1 MAQQQTKKPLFS
13 LAIRILLLAAAYFVG
28 GKLGLSLPY
37 IGSNVT
43 LFWPPS
49 GIALAALLV
58 WGISCWPGIL
68 LGALAINLSVGELT
82 PAIALEISLGNSA
95 GPVLGALLLKR
106 VLAFSYGLADGRDV
120 TTFLLIGPGSM
131 LLTASI
137 GVLALYAG
145 GMLPVDLIFQAWI
158 GWWLGDTVGVLVF
171 TPLLLFLAEFRRTTQ
186 FQWSRLKPEFVL
198 VLGSCICLTWLIF
211 GGITAISQLML
222 PLAFLVFPPLIWAGL
237 RLNALETFI
246 VVLAI
251 ASIAVMGTTKGFGP
265 FSRGDFQLDQLV
277 LCVFVA
283 TITLIAFMMIGI
295 QANQRQAKQQLQ
307 DSESRLRLALAAAN
321 QGLYD
326 LNVQTGEAVVSPEY
340 ARMLGYD
347 PRSFVEANTRWLE
360 RMHPADREAVCQVY
374 SDYIGGLR
382 EDYRVEFRQLTQHGE
397 WKWILSL
404 GKIVEWNQQ
413 GQPLRMLGTHTDI
426 SEQKRAEEEINQAK
440 NLLRTVIDATPDW
453 IFVKDKQHRFLL
465 VNQAFADGVGLK
477 PEDLLGRPDT
487 DFWPGYICY
496 GDPARNIRGFHA
508 DDDEAFSGKRIR
520 NPADQATLGNGQSRW
535 FDTIKLPLR
544 GSHDEVIG
552 IVGFAHDITEQRS
565 IESKYRTLI
574 EQIPAVTYTA
584 AMDPDIRTVFVS
596 PQLESQLGFSVQEW
610 LDNPQLWMRQIH
622 ADDRERIVSALS
634 ISLKDGA
641 AYHAEYRIHKQDG
654 GIAWVRDDAVWL
666 KDEDGKPVLLQG
678 VMLDITHQRKAEEE
692 LSTALEEL
700 KVSERHQRELRVLAE
715 REQSRMGAL
724 LSAMNMGI
732 LFEDNEHRV
741 EYVNPAFLRMWGID
755 EHENL
760 LNKPARTIL
769 DSSGERFAQPSHASK
784 HVLNA
789 LDTHEISERC
799 ELELNNGRTLTQL
812 SYPVNDI
819 EGRIIGRLWIYE
831 DITLERQTAQ
841 QLLYL
846 AERDPLTGLYN
857 RHRFQ
862 EELNNLIATA
872 LRNRQKFALLYFD
885 LDDFKYIN
893 DTFGHKAGDTVL
905 VRTAGEISSIVRHI
919 EVFARLGGDEFA
931 ILSHLQP
938 DDDLSILPARIVT
951 SISSIPLHFRDTN
964 IRLTTSIGV
973 AIFPEHGETAE
984 DLVAHADAAMYQA
997 KNQGKNTW
1005 AVYDPQR
1012 DSSEAMMHRLTWY
1025 NRIAQALEQNLF
1037 EVHFQ
1042 GVYEIAH
1049 NALTH
1054 LEILV
1059 RMRDVNEPA
1068 HLIMPGQFIPIAEK
1082 NGQIVTIDRWV
1093 IKRSIE
1099 LLSENPDMPPVA
1111 INISGRTFDDPAIPQ
1126 YIRNLLSELH
1136 VDPGRLIIELTE
1148 TAAVSD
1154 IQDAQRFI
1162 EAVHQAGCCVC
1173 LDDFGSGFSTFGYLK
1188 YLGVEILKID
1198 GLFIR
1203 DLPNNRDNQIFVK
1216 AMVEVARGLGKLT
1229 VAEFVEDAATLSM
1242 VKNLGVD
1249 LAQGYYFGRPGAQ
1262 IPVKS

>member
-1 MAQQQTKKPLFS
+1 MEQQRVEKSLFL
-13 LAIRILLLAAAYFVG
+13 LATQILLLASVYFAG
-28 GKLGLSLPY
+28 GKAGLNAPYLGSS
-37 IGSNVT
+37 IT

-49 GIALAALLV
+49 GIALAALLL
-58 WGISCWPGIL
+58 WGLPCWPGIF
-68 LGALAINLSVGELT
+68 LGALVTNLATGDLT
-82 PAIALEISLGNSA
+82 SHVALAIAIGNTA
-95 GPVLGALLLKR
+95 GPVLGALLLRKVMGFQNSFIR
-106 VLAFSYGLADGRDV
+106 GRDV

-137 GVLALYAG
+137 GVFALYAG
-145 GMLPVDLIFQAWI
+145 GMLPFDVLSRAWV

-171 TPLLLFLAEFRRTTQ
+171 TPFLLFLMNLRRTQ
-186 FQWSRLKPEFVL
+186 VSPSQIKLEFIV
-198 VLGSCICLTWLIF
+198 VLGSCVCLTWLIF

-251 ASIAVMGTTKGFGP
+251 ASIAVMGTAKGFGP
-265 FSRGDFQLDQLV
+265 FSGGDFQLDQLV

-295 QANQRQAKQQLQ
+295 QANQRQAEQQLQ

-326 LNVQTGEAVVSPEY
+326 LNVQTGEAIVSPEY

-347 PRSFVEANTRWLE
+347 PQSFVETDRRWLE
-360 RMHPADREAVCQVY
+360 RTHPADRDAAYQVY

-382 EDYRVEFRQLTQHGE
+382 EDYRVEFRQLTQQGE

-404 GKIVEWNQQ
+404 GKIVAWNQQ

-426 SEQKRAEEEINQAK
+426 SEQKR
-440 NLLRTVIDATPDW
+440 
-453 IFVKDKQHRFLL
+453 
-465 VNQAFADGVGLK
+465 
-477 PEDLLGRPDT
+477 
-487 DFWPGYICY
+487 
-496 GDPARNIRGFHA
+496 
-508 DDDEAFSGKRIR
+508 
-520 NPADQATLGNGQSRW
+520 
-535 FDTIKLPLR
+535 
-544 GSHDEVIG
+544 
-552 IVGFAHDITEQRS
+552 
-565 IESKYRTLI
+565 
-574 EQIPAVTYTA
+574 
-584 AMDPDIRTVFVS
+584 
-596 PQLESQLGFSVQEW
+596 
-610 LDNPQLWMRQIH
+610 
-622 ADDRERIVSALS
+622 
-634 ISLKDGA
+634 
-641 AYHAEYRIHKQDG
+641 
-654 GIAWVRDDAVWL
+654 
-666 KDEDGKPVLLQG
+666 
-678 VMLDITHQRKAEEE
+678 AEEE

-741 EYVNPAFLRMWGID
+741 EYVNPAFLRMWGIG

-769 DSSGERFAQPSHASK
+769 ESSSERFAQPSHASK
-784 HVLNA
+784 HVLNV

-831 DITLERQTAQ
+831 DITQERQTAQ

-919 EVFARLGGDEFA
+919 EVLARLGGDEFA

-964 IRLTTSIGV
+964 IRLTTSVGV
-973 AIFPEHGETAE
+973 AVFPEHGETAE

-997 KNQGKNTW
+997 KNKGKNTW

-1042 GVYEIAH
+1042 GVYETAH

-1126 YIRNLLSELH
+1126 YIRNLLSELR

-1249 LAQGYYFGRPGAQ
+1249 LAQGYYFGRPSAQ

>member
-1 MAQQQTKKPLFS
+1 MEQQRVEKSLFL
-13 LAIRILLLAAAYFVG
+13 LATQILLLASLYFAG
-28 GKLGLSLPY
+28 GKAGLNAPY
-37 IGSNVT
+37 VGSSIT

-49 GIALAALLV
+49 GIALAALLL
-58 WGISCWPGIL
+58 WGLPCWPGIF
-68 LGALAINLSVGELT
+68 LGALVTNLSTGDLT
-82 PAIALEISLGNSA
+82 SHVALAIAIGNTA
-95 GPVLGALLLKR
+95 GPVLGALLLKKVMGFQNSFIR
-106 VLAFSYGLADGRDV
+106 GRDV

-137 GVLALYAG
+137 GVFALYAG
-145 GMLPVDLIFQAWI
+145 GMLSLDVLSRAWV

-171 TPLLLFLAEFRRTTQ
+171 TPFLLFLMNLRQTLVSPSQIKLEFI
-186 FQWSRLKPEFVL
+186 V
-198 VLGSCICLTWLIF
+198 VLGSCVCLTWLIF

-237 RLNALETFI
+237 RLNALETFV

-251 ASIAVMGTTKGFGP
+251 ASIAVMGTAKGFGP
-265 FSRGDFQLDQLV
+265 FSGGDFQLDQLV

-295 QANQRQAKQQLQ
+295 QANQRQAEQQLQ
-307 DSESRLRLALAAAN
+307 DSESRLRLALAGAN

-347 PRSFVEANTRWLE
+347 PRSVVETNTRWLE
-360 RMHPADREAVCQVY
+360 RLHPADRDAVYQVY

-382 EDYRVEFRQLTQHGE
+382 EDYRVEFRQLTQQGE

-404 GKIVEWNQQ
+404 GKIVEWNPQ

-426 SEQKRAEEEINQAK
+426 SEQKRAEEEINQAR

-465 VNQAFADGVGLK
+465 VNQAFADGLGLK

-487 DFWPGYICY
+487 DFWPDYICY

-544 GSHDEVIG
+544 GSHGEVIG

-584 AMDPDIRTVFVS
+584 AMDPDVRTVFVS

-678 VMLDITHQRKAEEE
+678 VMLDITHQRKAEVE

-755 EHENL
+755 EQENL

-769 DSSGERFAQPSHASK
+769 DSSGERFAQPGHASK

-893 DTFGHKAGDTVL
+893 DTFGHRAGDIVL

-964 IRLTTSIGV
+964 IRLTTSVGV

-1042 GVYEIAH
+1042 GVYETAH

-1249 LAQGYYFGRPGAQ
+1249 LAQGYYFGHPSAQ